1 MLNDKAC
8 ENSLDTIP
16 YQRTSWN
23 LDSKKKKKKKN
34 LDSKMV
40 SWKLEALVSSKS
52 LTGERK
58 GVAFIPSV

>member
-1 MLNDKAC
+1 MLNDEAC

-16 YQRTSWN
+16 VQRTSWN
-23 LDSKKKKKKKN
+23 LDSKKKKKKN
-34 LDSKMV
+34 LDSKIV
-40 SWKLEALVSSKS
+40 SRKLEALVSSKS

>member
-16 YQRTSWN
+16 VQRTSWN